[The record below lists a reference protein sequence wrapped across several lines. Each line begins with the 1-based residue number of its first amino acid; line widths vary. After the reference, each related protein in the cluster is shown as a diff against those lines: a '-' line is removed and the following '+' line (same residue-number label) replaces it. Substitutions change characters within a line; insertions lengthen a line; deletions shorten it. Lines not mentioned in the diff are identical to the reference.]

1 MPGKTRTVSLV
12 NLGQKQVL
20 AKLSIGEKVELKIRK
35 RRVEARTEKGEYIGA
50 LPDDLSK
57 RLILFMNAG
66 SKYVAYIKDASLK
79 EIILFIKEISKGRK
93 VARFISF
100 PDDMRKNIEYL
111 EKILEG
117 KEEEGE
123 EIKEEAEEEEV
134 EPEEVEN
141 IEELAEKLDEYEELQ
156 SIGVKVQSEDEEEE
170 EEE

>member
-1 MPGKTRTVSLV
+1 
-12 NLGQKQVL
+12 
-20 AKLSIGEKVELKIRK
+20 
-35 RRVEARTEKGEYIGA
+35 
-50 LPDDLSK
+50 
-57 RLILFMNAG
+57 MNAG
-66 SKYVAYIKDASLK
+66 SKYIAYIKDASLK
-79 EIILFIKEISKGRK
+79 EVILFIKEISKGRK

-123 EIKEEAEEEEV
+123 EIKEEVEEEEI
-134 EPEEVEN
+134 EAEEVED

-156 SIGVKVQSEDEEEE
+156 SIGVKVESEDEEEE